1 MFLETF
7 SSEMSIGSQNTEKNS
22 EYIEGSNVSLCEK
35 SSFLTWQTFFLEKFH
50 MIISDNLL
58 EQTALLLVYS
68 SELHMLKYSLGLMKV
83 NFL

>member
-1 MFLETF
+1 MANF
-7 SSEMSIGSQNTEKNS
+7 
-22 EYIEGSNVSLCEK
+22 
-35 SSFLTWQTFFLEKFH
+35 FFLEKFH